1 MKIIYNG
8 KVVEEKGKFA
18 ADSIPT
24 DFDDVVTY
32 QRKSDFPATGERGR
46 IYFEDEEGLPYL
58 WNAAQNNY
66 IPLRVDNDGGEF

>member
-8 KVVEEKGKFA
+8 RVVEEKGMLA

-46 IYFEDEEGLPYL
+46 IYFEDEEGRPYL
-58 WNAAQNNY
+58 WNAAQNIY

>member
-8 KVVEEKGKFA
+8 KVVEEKGKLA

-32 QRKSDFPATGERGR
+32 QSKSDFPATGERGR

>member
-1 MKIIYNG
+1 MKVIYNG
-8 KVVEEKGKFA
+8 RVVEEKGKLV

-32 QRKSDFPATGERGR
+32 QSRNDFPATGERGR

-58 WNAAQNNY
+58 WNTAQNNY
-66 IPLRVDNDGGEF
+66 VPLRVDNDGGEF

>member
-1 MKIIYNG
+1 MKVIYNG
-8 KVVEEKGKFA
+8 RVVEEKGKLV
-18 ADSIPT
+18 ADSLPT

-32 QRKSDFPATGERGR
+32 QSKSDFPATGERGR